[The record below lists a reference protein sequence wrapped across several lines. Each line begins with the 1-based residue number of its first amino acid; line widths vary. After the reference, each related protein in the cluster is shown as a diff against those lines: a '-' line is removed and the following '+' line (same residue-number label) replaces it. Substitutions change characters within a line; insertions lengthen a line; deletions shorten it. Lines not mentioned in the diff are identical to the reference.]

1 MTKSFFAALTLTT
14 ATLALGGCG
23 GGTQEEA
30 AAPDAVPGLSVS
42 NARMVLPAVDGNPA
56 ALYLDMTYAGDKDV
70 AVNRV
75 EVDGAQG
82 AVMHEMGEW
91 DGAMQ
96 MMEMLPVVLKKGDTL
111 TFEPGAKH
119 IMVEGVS
126 PELQAGGSTEAT
138 IIIAG
143 GDKISFPV
151 EISGAGEDR

>member
-1 MTKSFFAALTLTT
+1 MTKSFFTALALTT

-30 AAPDAVPGLSVS
+30 VVPDAVPGLSVS

-56 ALYLDMTYAGDKDV
+56 ALYLDMSYEGNKNV
-70 AVNRV
+70 AVSRV

-91 DGAMQ
+91 DGGMQ
-96 MMEMLPVVLKKGDTL
+96 MMEMLPVVLEKGDTL
-111 TFEPGAKH
+111 KFEPGAKH

-126 PELQAGGSTEAT
+126 PELQPGGSTEAT
-138 IIIAG
+138 VIIAG

-151 EISGAGEDR
+151 EIRGAGEDR

>member
-23 GGTQEEA
+23 DSAPEEA

-42 NARMVLPAVDGNPA
+42 GAYMVLPAVDGNPA
-56 ALYLDMTYAGDKDV
+56 ALYLDLTYEGNKNV
-70 AVNRV
+70 ALNRV

-82 AVMHEMGEW
+82 AVMHEMAEW
-91 DGAMQ
+91 DGGMQ
-96 MMEMLPVVLKKGDTL
+96 MMEMLPAVLKKGDTL
-111 TFEPGAKH
+111 KFEPGAKH

-126 PELQAGGSTEAT
+126 PELQPGGTTEAT
-138 IIIAG
+138 FVIAG

-151 EISGAGEDR
+151 EIRGAGEDR